1 MTTCSLS
8 RVHAL
13 AGERQGP
20 EKHES
25 ELATAIRACRAEFS
39 EKFAVYGYSWAILR
53 VSSLVDRVWTKA
65 ARIRRL
71 EELASR
77 SLSPRVP
84 EGAIAEYRGVVNYSV
99 MLLDRLN
106 HEALSVPDLNAR
118 PVERWSSAAK
128 ALSTYD
134 SITSATREL
143 LERKDH
149 DYDGAWRSMRVTT
162 ITDEILVR
170 ISRVNS
176 ILSGHAPDIEGLRD
190 QFQDILNYS
199 LFAIALLSL
208 EGQR

>member
-1 MTTCSLS
+1 MHE
-8 RVHAL
+8 V
-13 AGERQGP
+13 AGDGQDSK
-20 EKHES
+20 KHET
-25 ELATAIRACRAEFS
+25 ELGKAVGACRDEFS
-39 EKFAVYGYSWAILR
+39 EKFTAYGHSWAILR
-53 VSSLVDRVWTKA
+53 VSSLADRVWTKA

-77 SLSPRVP
+77 SVSPRVP
-84 EGAIAEYRGVVNYSV
+84 EGAVAEYRGVVNYSV
-99 MLLDRLN
+99 MLLDRLD
-106 HEALSVPDLNAR
+106 HEGLSVPDLNA
-118 PVERWSSAAK
+118 PSVERWSSLATAM
-128 ALSTYD
+128 STYD

-149 DYDGAWRSMRVTT
+149 DYDGAWRSMRTTT

-176 ILSGHAPDIEGLRD
+176 ILSSPAPDIEVLRD

-208 EGQR
+208 EAQR